1 MNVFF
6 KPGVLLMNKLKYPKK
21 MALIAAIAILVVIIL
36 IYQLISQSMSIM
48 RFSNKEL
55 LGIQYINPLVQVM
68 EQIQSYRG
76 TENLLLLGDVSQKS
90 KLDSERDDIEEAI
103 LAVDKKEAELGTTLK
118 TKEEWNTIKAKWQAI
133 KNSTSGSPEK
143 SNFDS
148 LSVLVTSIGNLIVTA
163 CDTSNL
169 TLDPDIDTY
178 YFMDTYCTKIPRFTE
193 EASLIRDIGTKI
205 LMTKTLTKPE
215 ENKLVINKT
224 LMDQFNKVGIK
235 TNIDKS
241 IAARP
246 SLGDFFEPLTGLLVT
261 HTNDLTQLVDST
273 LLANDLTVN
282 PVSFSNQYTTL
293 INSSYKLYAAT
304 GDTLYSMIKERV
316 NSILSQLYTNL
327 AIVTIS
333 LLLFIYLF
341 IGIYYSIV
349 NSIQS
354 LVRGSETLANGDLTA
369 EVVLETNDELVQ
381 VASGFNT
388 MRNTLSKIITEL
400 HQVVSGATQGDLT
413 KRIKLE
419 GKNGFSRDLSE
430 AVNLVSDSFQT
441 VISET
446 TRVLDCLS
454 KGDLTQRITH
464 EYKGS
469 FGDLKNY
476 INMTMESLEKLV
488 TNIKIST
495 ETINTAAK
503 EIAMGNNDL
512 AKRTEQQAAFLEET
526 AASIDQV
533 TSTVK
538 RNADNA
544 KQANQLAQSASDV
557 AIKGGTVV
565 SEVIDTMTVIN
576 DSSRKVADIISVIDD
591 IAFQTNIL
599 ALNAAVEAARAGEQ
613 GRGFAVVATEVRNL
627 AQRTSAAAKEIKML
641 ISTSVENVAGG
652 AKLVDQAGNTMGE
665 IVKAVN
671 KVTEIMGEIASASVE
686 QSNGIEQVNQAIV
699 QMDQVTQQNTALVEE
714 AAAASGSMEAQTN
727 KMDNLVNLF
736 KLRQL
741 PKSKEN
747 TSTEKKYDH
756 KNETR
761 NTETIVRKH
770 KDNWDEF

>member
-68 EQIQSYRG
+68 EQVQSYRS
-76 TENLLLLGDVSQKS
+76 TENLLLLGDTSQKA

-103 LAVDKKEAELGTTLK
+103 LAVDKKEAELGTILK

-193 EASLIRDIGTKI
+193 EASLVRDIGTKI
-205 LMTKTLTKPE
+205 LLTKTLTKPE

-261 HTNDLTQLVDST
+261 HTNDLTHLVDST
-273 LLANDLTVN
+273 LLANDLTISS
-282 PVSFSNQYTTL
+282 VSFSNQYTTL

-304 GDTLYSMIKERV
+304 GDTLFSMIKERV
-316 NSILSQLYTNL
+316 NSILNQLYTNL
-327 AIVTIS
+327 AIVTVS

-349 NSIQS
+349 NSIHS

-369 EVVLETNDELVQ
+369 EVVLDTNDELVQ

-388 MRNTLSKIITEL
+388 MRSTLSKIITEL

-469 FGDLKNY
+469 FGELKNY

-565 SEVIDTMTVIN
+565 SEVIDTMTIIN

-652 AKLVDQAGNTMGE
+652 TKLVDQAGNTMGE

-671 KVTEIMGEIASASVE
+671 RVTEIMGEIASASVE

-727 KMDNLVNLF
+727 NMDNLVNLF
-736 KLRQL
+736 KLRQS
-741 PKSKEN
+741 PKPKEN
-747 TSTEKKYDH
+747 TSTEKKHDH
-756 KNETR
+756 KNEVK
-761 NTETIVRKH
+761 NPGVIAKKH